1 MKISVAHLNRR
12 RHSRPIIDETPHILF
27 IYFGEKY
34 YYNEAQGVNLDKI
47 ELDSTKL
54 DWGDLMWDEIHQILS
69 TSWN

>member
-54 DWGDLMWDEIHQILS
+54 D
-69 TSWN
+69 